1 MKNIL
6 KHKAGGA
13 VKSVEAHEEEGELLV
28 EGYLVTWGNEN
39 DTDLQGEFFTPR
51 TEFCLDWFK
60 ERPALYHHGLD
71 GDVGL
76 RTIGTLKSI
85 EMDDLGLWVK
95 AQLNKRDQYARAVYD
110 MVKTKEFGWS
120 SGSVDHLVKIAPD
133 GEIAVWPLIEG
144 SITPTPAQPAKTT
157 VRALKN
163 ADAIYGIPET
173 PVRAFVKSLQGN
185 NVDPSTR
192 EFLREF
198 KARVESYADDNEDT
212 KKAYKSRNEKMSAS
226 KKLTRAFARSFGI
239 RADDEELNKIA
250 SDVSDTVEAVVA
262 KAAADELEEQAALA
276 ALEEEQ
282 KVEETTMARNIRNM
296 RNRRSLGRARRS
308 EEVLDDLAN
317 KMADE
322 LASEAETVS
331 PEATET
337 AKRFRARRA
346 MRRALRNMRRASRT
360 ASDDLMAEFAGDV
373 DVLEANDASLDD
385 FVGDVNAKG
394 YRARRRPVR
403 GYSSRRGVAR
413 RGFARREG
421 EVPAEELNEELAQEA
436 AAQSYRAGFRRGA
449 RSAFRFSSK
458 ELGSGE
464 IEQVIVDDLP
474 EAKAFSRR
482 ARRSLASRGFAR
494 REGDAALEEAV
505 DEALSE
511 AGKRIRSSRSRRGFA
526 RREGEVPVEHE
537 LVSEEPAVA
546 SRRFRSRRSA
556 YRENA
561 PVEEVAPVEENTAY
575 ASRSR
580 RSRRNLARRGY
591 SYREGEAAAPVEE
604 VAPESVASRRFR
616 GKSINNR
623 RGENYWRNRAMKAEM
638 MEAPGQ
644 RTFGRVKRDSA
655 DQDGAYSRA
664 FKSYLLKG
672 LGLLNDREVRILE
685 GKGKTNWG
693 DVSGAFKAENGSYK
707 TYYGGNDTA
716 GGFAV
721 PPDWI
726 AELNK
731 NIMTQT
737 VMAPECKTY
746 TTTSNQVLQPS
757 LNTTDA
763 RRAHRANVA
772 WVGEENSSTAAS
784 NVTDDVFEQIRIPIH
799 IMLMNE
805 TASLSMLEDA
815 TFSIE
820 DHINESFSEAVA
832 VAYDQLTWYGDGQ
845 NKLEGITVNPRVTGS
860 ASTGVQTVGGYIPS
874 GSASG
879 ITNGDAIRQVFMN
892 LPRQYRARAKWYMN
906 SDTALA
912 ISQLKDGTGRP
923 LFEDHDTGLA
933 NAGVP
938 ERLLGRPIVYNEWA
952 TDIAANAFPIV
963 FGDLSRAYTIA
974 KRVEFSI
981 RRFEDSQQALLDRI
995 MFIGRARVGGQVT
1008 QPAALKVLKIATS

>member
-1 MKNIL
+1 MENVL
-6 KHKAGGA
+6 KHKTGGA
-13 VKSVEAHEEEGELLV
+13 VKSVEAHSEGDELVV
-28 EGYLVTWGNEN
+28 EGYLVTWGNAN

-51 TEFCLDWFK
+51 TEFCLDWFDT
-60 ERPALYHHGLD
+60 RPALYHHGLD
-71 GDVGL
+71 GEVGL
-76 RTIGTLKSI
+76 RTIGSIKSI

-110 MVKTKEFGWS
+110 MIKTKEFGWS

-157 VRALKN
+157 VRALKK
-163 ADAIYGIPET
+163 ASSIYSIPET
-173 PVRAFVKSLQGN
+173 PVRAFIKSLQGN
-185 NVDPSTR
+185 NIGPS
-192 EFLREF
+192 EQQFLREF
-198 KARVESYADDNEDT
+198 QARVEAYSGESNDKEG
-212 KKAYKSRNEKMSAS
+212 KYKSVRNDKMSAS
-226 KKLTRAFARSFGI
+226 KRLTRAFARSFGV
-239 RADDEELNKIA
+239 RASEEDINKIA
-250 SDVSDTVEAVVA
+250 SDVENTVEAVVA

-282 KVEETTMARNIRNM
+282 KVEETTTMARSIRNM
-296 RNRRSLGRARRS
+296 RSRRSARRS

-317 KMADE
+317 KMAEE
-322 LASEAETVS
+322 LVDEAESVAPDTS
-331 PEATET
+331 ET

-346 MRRALRNMRRASRT
+346 MRRALRKMRT
-360 ASDDLMAEFAGDV
+360 ASDDVMAEFTDNV
-373 DVLEANDASLDD
+373 DVLEANDASLDE
-385 FVGDVNAKG
+385 FVGDMNAKG
-394 YRARRRPVR
+394 YRPRRSIRRLSRRSAPRRSFARR
-403 GYSSRRGVAR
+403 GFAR

-421 EVPAEELNEELAQEA
+421 EEVAVPQEELNEELAQEV

-458 ELGSGE
+458 ELGSGD

-474 EAKAFSRR
+474 EAKSFRR
-482 ARRSLASRGFAR
+482 NARRSLARRGFAR
-494 REGDAALEEAV
+494 REGDDAALGQAVEEAL
-505 DEALSE
+505 AE
-511 AGKRIRSSRSRRGFA
+511 AGKTLRSRRA
-526 RREGEVPVEHE
+526 RRSEVPVEHE
-537 LVSEEPAVA
+537 LVSEEPTVA

-556 YRENA
+556 YRNEA
-561 PVEEVAPVEENTAY
+561 PVEEEVPAEGTAY
-575 ASRSR
+575 ASR
-580 RSRRNLARRGY
+580 RSRRNISRRGF
-591 SYREGEAAAPVEE
+591 SYREGEAAAPEE

-616 GKSINNR
+616 GKSVNNTSR
-623 RGENYWRNRAMKAEM
+623 RGDYWRNRAIKAEM
-638 MEAPGQ
+638 MEAPNQ
-644 RTFGRVKRDSA
+644 RGFGRIKRDSA

-664 FKSYLLKG
+664 FKSYLIKG
-672 LGLLNDREVRILE
+672 LGLLSDREVRILE
-685 GKGKTNWG
+685 GKGKTNWS

-763 RRAHRANVA
+763 RRAHRANVR
-772 WVGEENSSTAAS
+772 WVGEENTSTTAS
-784 NVTDDVFEQIRIPIH
+784 DVTDDVFEQIRIPIH

-805 TASLSMLEDA
+805 TATLSMLEDA

-820 DHINESFSEAVA
+820 DHINEAFSEAVA

-845 NKLEGITVNPRVTGS
+845 NKLEGITVNPRVINS
-860 ASTGVQTVGGYIPS
+860 SSTGVASVGGYIAS
-874 GSASG
+874 GSATG
-879 ITNGDAIRQVFMN
+879 IVNGDAIRQVFMN